1 MAEET
6 VAKFGNIALTNKYIT
21 FTLKKLTSQKTQTIF
36 LQDIS
41 LVDMNIKSHP
51 AFLIVA
57 VICFALLFVG
67 MSTTT
72 NLISFAIGVL
82 LCLAFL
88 KTKTYTLI
96 ITPHAGA
103 GKEIACEIVGDVNK
117 EKANEFIEKI
127 NTLKDK
133 YTKSK

>member
-6 VAKFGNIALTNKYIT
+6 VAKFGNIALINKYIT